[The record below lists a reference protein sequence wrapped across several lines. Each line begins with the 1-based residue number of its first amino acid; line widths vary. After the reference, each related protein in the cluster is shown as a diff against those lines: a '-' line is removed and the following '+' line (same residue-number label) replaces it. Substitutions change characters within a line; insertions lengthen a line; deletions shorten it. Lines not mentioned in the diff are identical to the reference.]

1 MIEPPQEEAAQMA
14 KGHSKYQQKI
24 IRNYYNNR
32 GAISLQRLGELV
44 TDLYLAEGKSR
55 ATKWKQA
62 AAAMEKL
69 GVKAD
74 QITHIVQQDNPALVA
89 KLVEDLMGKE

>member
-1 MIEPPQEEAAQMA
+1 MA
-14 KGHSKYQQKI
+14 REHSKYQQKI
-24 IRNYYNNR
+24 IKNYYNNR
-32 GAISLQRLGELV
+32 DAISLQRLGELV

-62 AAAMEKL
+62 ATAMEKL

-74 QITHIVQQDNPALVA
+74 QIEHIVGQDNPALVA
-89 KLVEDLMGKE
+89 KLVEDLMAKQ